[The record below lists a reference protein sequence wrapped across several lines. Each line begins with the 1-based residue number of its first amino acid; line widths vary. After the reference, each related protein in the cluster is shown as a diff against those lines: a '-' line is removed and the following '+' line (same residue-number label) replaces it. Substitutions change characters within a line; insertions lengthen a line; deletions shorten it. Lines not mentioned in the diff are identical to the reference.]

1 MGRQFDG
8 VLFDLDGVLVTGGTP
23 LPGALETLQALL
35 AARFPFMILSNM
47 TLWPRVMMLERFR
60 RHGIDLALDRMLT
73 PPAAAARWLARQGN
87 PPVAAFVAQPTRV
100 ELEGLQVLTDEAE
113 REAEFVLVGDLGD
126 GWTPQVMNRAL
137 RLLMKGPRLT
147 ALGMGRYWMAPDG
160 IRLDVGAFVT
170 ALAYASGQTPIVIG
184 KPSPDFFS
192 MALDVLG
199 VPANRVAMVGDD
211 ILNDIDASHRVGLKG
226 ILVQTGKFRPED
238 LDRGVT
244 PDWTVPNVG
253 HVLPLLDLD

>member
-1 MGRQFDG
+1 
-8 VLFDLDGVLVTGGTP
+8 
-23 LPGALETLQALL
+23 
-35 AARFPFMILSNM
+35 
-47 TLWPRVMMLERFR
+47 
-60 RHGIDLALDRMLT
+60 
-73 PPAAAARWLARQGN
+73 
-87 PPVAAFVAQPTRV
+87 
-100 ELEGLQVLTDEAE
+100 
-113 REAEFVLVGDLGD
+113 
-126 GWTPQVMNRAL
+126 
-137 RLLMKGPRLT
+137 
-147 ALGMGRYWMAPDG
+147 
-160 IRLDVGAFVT
+160 
-170 ALAYASGQTPIVIG
+170 
-184 KPSPDFFS
+184 